1 MEVKARADFEPTAEL
16 ELEVVLNAKN
26 SSALTCMKAGGR
38 VAEADGG
45 LARLSVESEVTSQW
59 TV

>member
-1 MEVKARADFEPTAEL
+1 M
-16 ELEVVLNAKN
+16 LNAKI

-59 TV
+59 TVIIEREQKQSLESYSNR

>member
-1 MEVKARADFEPTAEL
+1 MEVKARAAFEPTAEL
-16 ELEVVLNAKN
+16 ELEVVPNAKL

-45 LARLSVESEVTSQW
+45 LARLSVESEVTS
-59 TV
+59 

>member
-1 MEVKARADFEPTAEL
+1 MEFKAKADFEPTTKL
-16 ELEVVLNAKN
+16 ELEVVIHAKH

-45 LARLSVESEVTSQW
+45 LARLSVESEVTS
-59 TV
+59 